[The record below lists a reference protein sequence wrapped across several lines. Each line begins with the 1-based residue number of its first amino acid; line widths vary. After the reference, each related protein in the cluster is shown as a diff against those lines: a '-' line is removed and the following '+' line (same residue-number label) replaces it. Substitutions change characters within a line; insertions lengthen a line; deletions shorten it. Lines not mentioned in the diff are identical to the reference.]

1 MQANTPLD
9 YDDEY
14 NEDYYYSLRT
24 RPNIFLNG
32 P

>member
-1 MQANTPLD
+1 MQCSQNTLLD

-24 RPNIFLNG
+24 RPNIFF
-32 P
+32 